1 MKFIVF
7 EIQTYADG
15 TVGTL
20 VNTADTYNEAKSIYH
35 TKLAAAAISSVPIH
49 SVVIMTADGVTSD
62 QESYRHEVVEEVTD
76 DGE

>member
-7 EIQTYADG
+7 EIQTHADG

-35 TKLAAAAISSVPIH
+35 TKLAAAAISTVPIH
-49 SVVIMTADGVTSD
+49 AVVILNSDGVVSD
-62 QESYRHEVVEEVTD
+62 QESYRHEVEVTD